1 MPKVIKFV
9 LALVVAIPVLLLM
22 ASFIANYLFTL
33 NAEKEVKALFDNI
46 DDKKE
51 IVRKEDL
58 EGLPGSVQNW
68 LEYSQVIGKERIK
81 TVYLK
86 QKGLMRTTED
96 GKWMLAEAEQYFRVD
111 EPGFVWTAKIK
122 IAPAIYLA
130 GRDKYY
136 EGKGHMLIKLLSL
149 IPVAD
154 SRGEEIDQGTLL
166 RYMAEMPWF
175 PTAALSNYIKWEEVD
190 SNRAR
195 ATMSYGGVTASGVY
209 EFNEKGELV
218 SFTANRYREV
228 NGRYV
233 LQDWGGLTREYRE
246 FNGIK
251 IPNKT
256 DVVWKPETGDF
267 TWYKLEITEIEYNKP
282 SLY

>member
-33 NAEKEVKALFDNI
+33 NAEKEVIALFDNI

-58 EGLPGSVQNW
+58 EGLPGTVQKW
-68 LEYSQVIGKERIK
+68 LEHSQVIGKERIK
-81 TVYLK
+81 TVHLK

-96 GKWMLAEAEQYFRVD
+96 GKWMPAEAEQYFRVD

-122 IAPAIYLA
+122 IAPAAYLA

-175 PTAALSNYIKWEEVD
+175 PTAALNDYIEWEEID

-195 ATMSYGGVTASGVY
+195 ATMSYGGVTASGIY
-209 EFNEKGELV
+209 EFNEEGEVV
-218 SFTANRYREV
+218 SFIANRYREV

-233 LQDWGGLTREYRE
+233 LQDWGGITREYRE
-246 FNGIK
+246 FNGIR

-256 DVVWKPETGDF
+256 DVIWKPETGDF
-267 TWYKLEITEIEYNKP
+267 TWYKLEITGIEYNKT
-282 SLY
+282 

>member
-1 MPKVIKFV
+1 MPKVIKIV
-9 LALVVAIPVLLLM
+9 LAFAAALPVLLLIT
-22 ASFIANYLFTL
+22 SFIANYLFTY
-33 NAEKEVKALFDNI
+33 NAGKEVKALFNNI
-46 DDKKE
+46 GDKKE
-51 IVRKEDL
+51 IVRETDL
-58 EGLPGSVQNW
+58 EGLPHSVQNW
-68 LEYSQVIGKERIK
+68 LERSQVIGKERIK

-96 GKWMLAEAEQYFRVD
+96 GKWMPAEAKQYFRVD
-111 EPGFVWTAKIK
+111 EPGFIWTAKIR
-122 IAPAIYLA
+122 IAPAVYLA

-149 IPVAD
+149 IPIAD
-154 SRGEEIDQGTLL
+154 SKGEEIDQGTLL

-190 SNRAR
+190 FNRAR
-195 ATMSYGGVTASGVY
+195 AIMSYGGVTASGVY
-209 EFNEKGELV
+209 EFNEKGEVV

-228 NGRYV
+228 NGSFV

-246 FNGIK
+246 FNGIR

-267 TWYKLEITEIEYNKP
+267 TWYKLEVTEIEYNGT
-282 SLY
+282 

>member
-51 IVRKEDL
+51 IVRKADL
-58 EGLPGSVQNW
+58 EGLPHSVQNW

-96 GKWMLAEAEQYFRVD
+96 GKWMPAEAEQYFRVD
-111 EPGFVWTAKIK
+111 EPGFIWTAKIK

-149 IPVAD
+149 IPFAD

-246 FNGIK
+246 FNSIK

>member
-1 MPKVIKFV
+1 MPKVIRIV
-9 LALVVAIPVLLLM
+9 LTLVAATPVLLLI
-22 ASFIANYLFTL
+22 ASFAANYLFTH
-33 NAEKEVKALFDNI
+33 NAEKEVKALFNKI

-51 IVRKEDL
+51 IVRKTDL
-58 EGLPGSVQNW
+58 EGLPQSVRNW
-68 LEYSQVIGKERIK
+68 LEYSQVIGKERIR

-86 QKGLMRTTED
+86 QKGLMRTTEG
-96 GKWMLAEAEQYFRVD
+96 GKWMPAEAEQYFRVD
-111 EPGFVWTAKIK
+111 KPGFIWTAKIK

-149 IPVAD
+149 IPIAD

-233 LQDWGGLTREYRE
+233 LQNWGGLTREYRE
-246 FNGIK
+246 FNSIK

>member
-1 MPKVIKFV
+1 MPKVIKSV

-51 IVRKEDL
+51 IVRKADL
-58 EGLPGSVQNW
+58 EGLPRSVQNW

-96 GKWMLAEAEQYFRVD
+96 GKWMPAEAAQYFRVD
-111 EPGFVWTAKIK
+111 EPGFIWTAKIK

-149 IPVAD
+149 IPIAD

-246 FNGIK
+246 FNSIK